1 MSLSPGELE
10 DKDHQGEAGAL
21 SLNGFALNGCN
32 FG

>member
-10 DKDHQGEAGAL
+10 DKDHQGEAVTL
-21 SLNGFALNGCN
+21 SLNGFALKGYN